1 MVTLLVVNGKTRWFD
16 VHWAKGERIP
26 EERFSAWNSFSRVG
40 VIENHNPDGS
50 PYWLIRIDADAAT
63 GIATYDWA
71 HGLYPE
77 RARRPASAGSGTPL
91 RACAPAPR
99 P

>member
-1 MVTLLVVNGKTRWFD
+1 MVTLLVVNGKTHWFD

-40 VIENHNPDGS
+40 VIESHNPDGS
-50 PYWLIRIDADAAT
+50 GYWLIRIDADAAT

-71 HGLYPE
+71 HGLAE
-77 RARRPASAGSGTPL
+77 ADA
-91 RACAPAPR
+91 RACCGRVPDSPTRCGPAPR